1 MSNVVMPK
9 NSALEPEIKAVL
21 EIYSSQSAPGWMDSS
36 EYIPLL
42 KAKIGE
48 GQYASSYPKKAQIP
62 SYFGLVEWM
71 DKDNNKSPRRIT
83 ERGRA
88 FFDAWEKEDFT
99 LMHSLILEALE
110 TTSFGRDNS
119 GSPSSR
125 SDVQPPCLCIRLILD
140 LGYVTT
146 NEFAYV
152 LWQIADKFNDYTES
166 LNEIK
171 KNRAGEISLD
181 FSSLPNS
188 YLDAKPIT
196 FLKNIRFLET
206 SDKGLVLNPD
216 VKSSYENRLKNLKI
230 YVIDNNVTF
239 PMNKK
244 VAKYKTFF
252 NSSLQLITYGAP
264 GTGKSYKIKG
274 ETAGEKVFR
283 TTFHPDSDYATFV
296 GAYKPIMKDDGVAL
310 TEIWSVN
317 GEKTILEARH
327 DQRKGIAYSFVEQ
340 VFTKAYI
347 EAWTNQKKTAAGK
360 EPEKVYLV
368 IEEINRGNCAQ
379 IFGDLFQLLDRN
391 DSGFSDYPIKPDSD
405 FGKFIAEKLSKV
417 DGAFDAT
424 RKEEINALYPEIED
438 GVNVID
444 AVMNGELLLLPDNL
458 YIRATMNTSD
468 QSLFPMDSAFKRR
481 WDWDYVAIT
490 NHKEED
496 WKIEIDAGTTYSW
509 WDFLDAINK
518 EIFKAT
524 SSEDKELGYFFVKAK
539 DKKVDLNTFVNK
551 VIFYLWNSI
560 FKDCYTEC
568 EFLKQGTDKYFT
580 FTSFFNDGKIDAA
593 QVKAFLGQFKG
604 LKKKDAESAEAE
616 EASITE
622 PTEVDNQENT

>member
-1 MSNVVMPK
+1 MNK
-9 NSALEPEIKAVL
+9 EELIDKYI
-21 EIYSSQSAPGWMDSS
+21 EIYTNPSIDITA
-36 EYIPLL
+36 
-42 KAKIGE
+42 
-48 GQYASSYPKKAQIP
+48 ASGI
-62 SYFGLVEWM
+62 F
-71 DKDNNKSPRRIT
+71 
-83 ERGRA
+83 
-88 FFDAWEKEDFT
+88 
-99 LMHSLILEALE
+99 
-110 TTSFGRDNS
+110 
-119 GSPSSR
+119 
-125 SDVQPPCLCIRLILD
+125 
-140 LGYVTT
+140 
-146 NEFAYV
+146 
-152 LWQIADKFNDYTES
+152 
-166 LNEIK
+166 
-171 KNRAGEISLD
+171 
-181 FSSLPNS
+181 
-188 YLDAKPIT
+188 T
-196 FLKNIRFLET
+196 FLYGHYVVDKILPSEVLKLANQKNPNVKTRYQAELNAAYSMYRYFQKNPTLFGIANKGFLDNKT
-206 SDKGLVLNPD
+206 KKD
-216 VKSSYENRLKNLKI
+216 VNKI
-230 YVIDNNVTF
+230 S
-239 PMNKK
+239 PP
-244 VAKYKTFF
+244 
-252 NSSLQLITYGAP
+252 LQLITYGAP
-264 GTGKSYKIKG
+264 GTGKSFKIKG
-274 ETAGEKVFR
+274 ETAGKKVFR

-296 GAYKPIMKDDGVAL
+296 GAYKPIMKNDGVAF
-310 TEIWSVN
+310 TEIYRKETSSEAFGLV
-317 GEKTILEARH
+317 EKH
-327 DQRKGIAYSFVEQ
+327 DQKTGIAYSFEEQ

-347 EAWTNQKKTAAGK
+347 EAWTNQKKTAARK

-405 FGKFIAEKLSKV
+405 FGKFIADKLSAV

>member
-1 MSNVVMPK
+1 MTNEAKEEVPKFDYAFLNV
-9 NSALEPEIKAVL
+9 
-21 EIYSSQSAPGWMDSS
+21 Q
-36 EYIPLL
+36 
-42 KAKIGE
+42 
-48 GQYASSYPKKAQIP
+48 
-62 SYFGLVEWM
+62 
-71 DKDNNKSPRRIT
+71 
-83 ERGRA
+83 
-88 FFDAWEKEDFT
+88 
-99 LMHSLILEALE
+99 E
-110 TTSFGRDNS
+110 TTIKPLGKEKPSVDN
-119 GSPSSR
+119 R
-125 SDVQPPCLCIRLILD
+125 
-140 LGYVTT
+140 
-146 NEFAYV
+146 
-152 LWQIADKFNDYTES
+152 
-166 LNEIK
+166 
-171 KNRAGEISLD
+171 
-181 FSSLPNS
+181 
-188 YLDAKPIT
+188 
-196 FLKNIRFLET
+196 
-206 SDKGLVLNPD
+206 
-216 VKSSYENRLKNLKI
+216 
-230 YVIDNNVTF
+230 
-239 PMNKK
+239 
-244 VAKYKTFF
+244 
-252 NSSLQLITYGAP
+252 LQLITYGAP

-274 ETAGEKVFR
+274 ETAGKKVFR

-296 GAYKPIMKDDGVAL
+296 GAYKPIMKDIERTAL
-310 TEIWSVN
+310 IGDKLKMADVTAV
-317 GEKTILEARH
+317 GEEFKKE
-327 DQRKGIAYSFVEQ
+327 KVIAYSFVEQ
-340 VFTKAYI
+340 VFTKAYV
-347 EAWTNQKKTAAGK
+347 EAWASQKKTAAGK
-360 EPEKVYLV
+360 EPGKVYLV

-405 FGKFIAEKLSKV
+405 FGKFIKEKLSEAG
-417 DGAFDAT
+417 GAFDTA

-444 AVMNGELLLLPDNL
+444 AVMNGELLLLPDNF

-539 DKKVDLNTFVNK
+539 DKKIDLNTFVNK

-580 FTSFFNDGKIDAA
+580 FTSFFKDGKIDVA
-593 QVKAFLGQFKG
+593 QVKAFLGQFEG
-604 LKKKDAESAEAE
+604 LKKKDAESAKAE

-622 PTEVDNQENT
+622 PTEADNQENT